1 MKVIK
6 RDGRTQEFSRDKI
19 YDAVYQAASRVSE
32 DDAAEIAEDISEC
45 VELFI
50 SNWTVDVTVDNIHN
64 IVEDFLMDKHKD
76 VAKEYITYR
85 HDRTSIRESNSDLM
99 KTIEALS
106 IEMNKDNANTNNSA
120 ASKMYGIAEAANKR
134 YVLSKLLKPIHTEN
148 HRKGKVYI
156 NDLGYYDKTFNCFFN
171 PISQMLS
178 NGFNNGVG
186 RIRSPKRIGSAMALV
201 AIILQSSQN
210 SLFGGQGVVS
220 FDTDLVP
227 YVEREFDYWLNH
239 WNSFGYKCKS
249 SDEATYQ
256 ACEALDYAMER
267 TEAAVYQ
274 ACEAFV
280 YNMNTMRSR
289 SGAQVTFSSVN
300 FGTDTSEFGRMI
312 SRNLLKAFMAGLG
325 DGENPVFP
333 NLCFRVKSGVNLE
346 PGTPNY
352 DLFQLAIECVGLRI
366 QPRFVFAD
374 SPANIGTTAAAMGCR
389 TRIAAN
395 ANGDTSPD
403 ARGNIAFNNISL
415 PYVALESGENL
426 YCYEGAHID
435 SFWQN
440 LSETVDQAIDQL
452 YERYKVISRLKVKD
466 VPFVADWYMGHEGLS
481 PDDTIEPLVKNGSL
495 SVGFI
500 GLAECL
506 KILTGK
512 HHGESAEAQQFG
524 LEIVKF
530 IRKKTDEATE
540 RYGLN
545 FSTFATP
552 SESACYTLLKLARD
566 RFGVIEGVT
575 DKEYFTNS
583 SHLPVDFSCDIQKKI
598 DIEAPYHLLCNAGHI
613 LYVEAGGST
622 KFNPQG
628 AEEVIRYMAKS
639 GAVYGGINWSHAFCM
654 DCGYQGSFQ
663 GECPKCGSSNI
674 KETSIITGYLS
685 TIDRFNPGKLK
696 ELKNRTSHAGGDL
709 G

>member
-1 MKVIK
+1 MNVLK
-6 RDGRTQEFSRDKI
+6 RDGRIQKFDKEKI
-19 YDAVYQAASRVSE
+19 YEAVYQAASRVDE
-32 DDAAEIAEDISEC
+32 DEAAEFAEETSDYISSCLSGEQ
-45 VELFI
+45 E
-50 SNWTVDVTVDNIHN
+50 VTVDHIHDA
-64 IVEDFLMDKHKD
+64 IEFYLMEYYPSA
-76 VAKEYITYR
+76 AKEYITYR

-99 KTIEALS
+99 KTIESLS
-106 IEMNKDNANTNNSA
+106 VEMNKDNANTNNSA

-134 YVLSKLLKPIHTEN
+134 YVLSKLKPIHADN

-171 PISQMLS
+171 PIGQMLS
-178 NGFNNGVG
+178 EGFNNGVG

-210 SLFGGQGVVS
+210 SLFGGQGCVA

-227 YVEREFDYWLNH
+227 YVEREYDYWKKH
-239 WNSFGYKCKS
+239 Y
-249 SDEATYQ
+249 DELRKGFMLFPEPYESQ
-256 ACEALDYAMER
+256 AHEWTLEQ
-267 TEAAVYQ
+267 TEESVRQ

-366 QPRFVFAD
+366 QPRFVFSD
-374 SPANIGTTAAAMGCR
+374 SPAYPDWTTAATMGCR
-389 TRIAAN
+389 TAVRSN
-395 ANGDTSPD
+395 VNGDASPD
-403 ARGNIAFNNISL
+403 ARGNLAFNNISL
-415 PYVALESGENL
+415 PYVALELLELG
-426 YCYEGAHID
+426 G
-435 SFWQN
+435 
-440 LSETVDQAIDQL
+440 LSYSDFFKHLETTIDQAIDQL

-466 VPFVADWYMGHEGLS
+466 VPFVSDWYQGHEGLF
-481 PDDTIEPLVKNGSL
+481 PDDTIEPMVKNGSL

-506 KILTGK
+506 KVLEGK
-512 HHGESAEAQQFG
+512 HHGESAEAQQLG
-524 LEIVKF
+524 LEIVGL
-530 IRKKTDEATE
+530 IRKKTDEATVK
-540 RYGLN
+540 YGLN

-583 SHLPVDFSCDIQKKI
+583 SHLPTDFPCDIQKKI

-613 LYVEAGGST
+613 GYIEANCSP

-628 AEEVIRYMAKS
+628 VEEVIRYMAKS
-639 GAVYGGINWSHAFCM
+639 GMVYGGLNWPHDYCNN
-654 DCGYQGSFQ
+654 CHKQGTFKDDI
-663 GECPKCGSSNI
+663 CPYCGSSDI
-674 KETSIITGYLS
+674 KQTRIITGYLS
-685 TIDRFNPGKLK
+685 SIDRFNPGKVA
-696 ELKNRTSHAGGDL
+696 ELKSRVSHSGGDYFD
-709 G
+709 

>member
-1 MKVIK
+1 MNVLK
-6 RDGRTQEFSRDKI
+6 RDGRIQEFNKEKI
-19 YDAVYQAASRVSE
+19 YEAVYQAASRVDE
-32 DDAAEIAEDISEC
+32 DEASEIAEEISDDIESYLDGLTEDM
-45 VELFI
+45 
-50 SNWTVDVTVDNIHN
+50 TVDSIHDL
-64 IVEDFLMDKHKD
+64 VESFLMEKHQE

-85 HDRTSIRESNSDLM
+85 HDRTNIREQKSDLM
-99 KTIEALS
+99 KTIEEIS
-106 IEMNKDNANTNNSA
+106 GEMHKDNANTNNSA

-134 YVLSKLLKPIHTEN
+134 YVLSKLKPIHAEN

-156 NDLGYYDKTFNCFFN
+156 NDLSYYQHTFNCFFN
-171 PISQMLS
+171 PIGRMLS
-178 NGFNNGVG
+178 EGFNNGVG
-186 RIRSPKRIGSAMALV
+186 RIRSPKRIGSALALV

-227 YVEREFDYWLNH
+227 YVEREYDYWYNEGIAF
-239 WNSFGYKCKS
+239 SRIDP
-249 SDEATYQ
+249 DE
-256 ACEALDYAMER
+256 YAQEH
-267 TEAAVYQ
+267 TEKAVYKAAQ
-274 ACEAFV
+274 SFV

-366 QPRFVFAD
+366 QPRFVFSD
-374 SPANIGTTAAAMGCR
+374 SPAYSDWTTAATMGCR
-389 TRIAAN
+389 TAVRSN
-395 ANGDTSPD
+395 VNGDASPD
-403 ARGNIAFNNISL
+403 ARGNLAFNNISL
-415 PYVALESGENL
+415 PYVVLESKEKTLGYKDWGELMDEFWSNL
-426 YCYEGAHID
+426 DTTI
-435 SFWQN
+435 
-440 LSETVDQAIDQL
+440 DQAIDQL
-452 YERYKVISRLKVKD
+452 YERYKVISRLKLKD
-466 VPFVADWYMGHEGLS
+466 VPFVADWYQGHEGLA
-481 PDDTIEPLVKNGSL
+481 PDDTIEPMVRNGSL

-506 KILTGK
+506 KVLLEK
-512 HHGESAEAQQFG
+512 HHGESAEAQELG
-524 LEIVKF
+524 LNI
-530 IRKKTDEATE
+530 IRELRRKTDEATV

-583 SHLPVDFSCDIQKKI
+583 SHLPVDFPCDIQKKI
-598 DIEAPYHLLCNAGHI
+598 DVEAPYHLLCNAGAI
-613 LYVEAGGST
+613 LYVEAGGSP
-622 KFNPQG
+622 KFNPEG
-628 AEEVIRYMAKS
+628 AEEVIRYMSRS
-639 GAVYGGINWSHAFCM
+639 GAVYGGANWSHAFCS
-654 DCGYQGSFQ
+654 DCGYQGSFK
-663 GECPKCGSSNI
+663 GNCPKCDSSNI

-685 TIDRFNPGKLK
+685 TRDRFNPGKLA
-696 ELKNRTSHAGGDL
+696 ELKDRASHGG
-709 G
+709 GSIG

>member
-1 MKVIK
+1 MKVLK
-6 RDGRTQEFSRDKI
+6 RDGRIQEFSKDKI
-19 YDAVYQAASRVSE
+19 YDAVYQAASRVNE
-32 DDAAEIAEDISEC
+32 DDAAVVADEIADDIES
-45 VELFI
+45 LFCG
-50 SNWTVDVTVDNIHN
+50 WTIDVTVDFIHDT
-64 IVEDFLMDKHKD
+64 IERFLMQDYPT

-85 HDRTSIRESNSDLM
+85 QHRSDVRENKSSLM
-99 KTIEALS
+99 DTIEEIS
-106 IEMNKDNANTNNSA
+106 GEMHKDNANTNNSA
-120 ASKMYGIAEAANKR
+120 ASKMYGIAEAANKEFILR
-134 YVLSKLLKPIHTEN
+134 RMLKPIHAEN

-156 NDLGYYDKTFNCFFN
+156 NDLGYYQQTFNCFFN
-171 PISQMLS
+171 PIGQMLA

-210 SLFGGQGVVS
+210 SLFGGQGVVN

-227 YVEREFDYWLNH
+227 YVEREYIFWHALLCDMITREPKETGDEY
-239 WNSFGYKCKS
+239 
-249 SDEATYQ
+249 SDRISAES
-256 ACEALDYAMER
+256 MR
-267 TEAAVYQ
+267 FTEHSVYQ

-374 SPANIGTTAAAMGCR
+374 SPAYLKWTDAATMGCR
-389 TRIAAN
+389 TAVRSNI
-395 ANGDTSPD
+395 NGSTNPD
-403 ARGNIAFNNISL
+403 ARGNLAFNNISL
-415 PYVALESGENL
+415 PYVALESSMYGSINTGNFWYNL
-426 YCYEGAHID
+426 E
-435 SFWQN
+435 
-440 LSETVDQAIDQL
+440 ETIDQAIDQL
-452 YERYKVISRLKVKD
+452 YERYKVILRLKLKD
-466 VPFVADWYMGHEGLS
+466 VPFVAEWYQGHEGLS
-481 PDDTIEPLVKNGSL
+481 PDDTIEPMVKNGSL

-506 KILTGK
+506 KVLVGK
-512 HHGESAEAQQFG
+512 HHGESKEAQQLG
-524 LEIVKF
+524 LNIVRF

-552 SESACYTLLKLARD
+552 SESACYTLLKKARE

-583 SHLPVDFSCDIQKKI
+583 SHLPVDFACDIQKKI

-639 GAVYGGINWSHAFCM
+639 GAVYGGINWSHAFCT

-663 GECPKCGSSNI
+663 GNCPKCGSSDI

-685 TIDRFNPGKLK
+685 TIDRFNPGKVA
-696 ELKNRTSHAGGDL
+696 ELKARAGHG
-709 G
+709 GGAIG